1 MRGKKQS
8 ESFDHPDC
16 FLLRIDVNTPMKT
29 YGLIGFPLSHSFSKK
44 YFTEKFSNESIADH
58 QYELYAIENIKSL
71 PDLLS
76 TNETICGLNVTIP
89 HKVSVLPFLNEID
102 EAAEKIGAVNC
113 ICVKR
118 FQGETYL
125 KGFNTDAYGFE
136 KSLTPLLKPQHI
148 KALVFGDGGAAKAV
162 KYVLEKLGIGY
173 QVVVRKAA
181 ENAIL
186 YSEVAPD
193 ILASHKLLI
202 NTTPLGMSPNVDTY
216 PDIDYSKIGDQHLA
230 YDLVY
235 NPLETAFLV
244 KAAERG
250 AVTKNGL
257 EMLHQQ
263 AEKAWAIWNK

>member
-1 MRGKKQS
+1 
-8 ESFDHPDC
+8 
-16 FLLRIDVNTPMKT
+16 MKT

-44 YFTEKFSNESIADH
+44 YFTEKFLNEDIADH
-58 QYELYAIENIKSL
+58 QYELYSIENIKSL

-76 TNETICGLNVTIP
+76 NNESICGLNVTIP
-89 HKVSVLPFLNEID
+89 HKVSVLPSLNEI
-102 EAAEKIGAVNC
+102 EGAAEQIGAVNC

-136 KSLTPLLKPQHI
+136 KSLAPLLQPQHT

-162 KYVLEKLGIGY
+162 KYVLKKLNIEF

-181 ENAIL
+181 DNAIL
-186 YSEVAPD
+186 YSEVTPEL
-193 ILASHKLLI
+193 LASHKLLI
-202 NTTPLGMSPNVDTY
+202 NTTPLGMSPNVDTC
-216 PDIDYSKIGDQHLA
+216 PEIDYSQIIDQHLA

-235 NPLETAFLV
+235 NPLETAFLTQ
-244 KAAERG
+244 AAAHG
-250 AVTKNGL
+250 AVIKNGL

-263 AEKAWAIWNK
+263 AEKAWAIWNR